1 MITIDLSKQHE
12 LDANRKAI
20 QQISFSGNLNR
31 NRNTTMFFIIEE
43 TKKSI
48 LDFSQGTDKVL
59 WMLSSNLANTC
70 STNYFALI
78 WYHYKM
84 TQYNLLNVK
93 LSDSQ
98 LDKLK
103 SGIKNDTEA
112 TLKLSLNVASDSN
125 DENNT

>member
-59 WMLSSNLANTC
+59 
-70 STNYFALI
+70 
-78 WYHYKM
+78 
-84 TQYNLLNVK
+84 
-93 LSDSQ
+93 
-98 LDKLK
+98 
-103 SGIKNDTEA
+103 
-112 TLKLSLNVASDSN
+112 
-125 DENNT
+125 

>member
-1 MITIDLSKQHE
+1 
-12 LDANRKAI
+12 
-20 QQISFSGNLNR
+20 
-31 NRNTTMFFIIEE
+31 
-43 TKKSI
+43 
-48 LDFSQGTDKVL
+48 
-59 WMLSSNLANTC
+59 
-70 STNYFALI
+70 
-78 WYHYKM
+78 M

-112 TLKLSLNVASDSN
+112 TLKLSLNVASDCN